1 MRWMRGCAL
10 MFEGRRVRA
19 CAVGRCHAAAQPQPA
34 AAAAAG
40 KERGKKEKTAKPS
53 PETIALKQAHRK
65 AKKELRVMWAL

>member
-1 MRWMRGCAL
+1 
-10 MFEGRRVRA
+10 MFERRRVRA
-19 CAVGRCHAAAQPQPA
+19 PCAVVRCHAAAQPQP

>member
-19 CAVGRCHAAAQPQPA
+19 CAVVRCPAAAQPQPA
-34 AAAAAG
+34 AAASG
-40 KERGKKEKTAKPS
+40 KEKGKKEKSAKPS